1 MARLHEFQGK
11 ALLAHHGLAI
21 PRGGAASSTEQA
33 RQIARAIGG
42 PVVVKIQAW
51 ATGRAGIG
59 GIAFAETP
67 EQAAD
72 HAKQLLGMRVGQFA
86 VTHVLVEE
94 KLKLAREIFLSLSID
109 DHERSPVMLLSFSGG
124 SGIEQRGGE
133 VHKIAC
139 DVRDGPDVPE
149 LEKAVAMAQASD
161 PPLA

>member
-11 ALLAHHGLAI
+11 ALLAQHSFAI
-21 PRGGAASSTEQA
+21 PRGGAATSPEQMLE
-33 RQIARAIGG
+33 IARAIGG

-51 ATGRAGIG
+51 TTGRAGIG
-59 GIAFAETP
+59 GIAFAQSP

-72 HAKQLLGMRVGQFA
+72 HARRLLGMRVGQFA

-109 DHERSPVMLLSFSGG
+109 DHERSPVMLLSFTGG

-149 LEKAVAMAQASD
+149 SRRTWRSHR
-161 PPLA
+161 